1 MKYVMVT
8 HWDDHWDGIGGEAT
22 YSFNML
28 RGHMTRDR
36 LKEHTPTIFIKLN
49 KNNRVPERAWKG
61 ETHSFNL
68 TNRIGFKFDLIEE
81 VEVPPEYANL
91 KEGWHVFE
99 DGAPVISDFES
110 KLSPPFFKKMLDSG
124 WQDPY
129 EFEEDCF
136 LLLKLLGI
144 HEIHRFTEQKGQS
157 DGFFK
162 IRSLAVVYDATLERD
177 FEKVKKDQINNYCG
191 QLRRGVLEYEGGVDE
206 VPRDFDKQVWL
217 TTKGRPQVIKRIDD
231 ITVKEVPVSSIIK
244 VYLERIQNALTE
256 VDLAKRL
263 ADM

>member
-28 RGHMTRDR
+28 RGDMAREKLR
-36 LKEHTPTIFIKLN
+36 EHTPTVFIKLA
-49 KNNRVPERAWKG
+49 KDSRLPEKAWQG
-61 ETHSFNL
+61 EVHSLNL
-68 TNRIGFKFDLIEE
+68 TNRIGFKFDLREE
-81 VEVPPEYANL
+81 IRVPPEYANL
-91 KEGWHVFE
+91 KEGWHLFE
-99 DGAPVISDFES
+99 DNAPAISDFES
-110 KLSPPFFKKMLDSG
+110 RLSPPFFKTLLSSS

-162 IRSLAVVYDATLERD
+162 IRSLAVVYDATLDKD
-177 FEKVKKDQINNYCG
+177 FERVKKDQINNYCG
-191 QLRRGVLEYEGGVDE
+191 QLRRGVLEYEGGTAE
-206 VPRDFDKQVWL
+206 VSRDFDKQVWL
-217 TTKGRPQVIKRIDD
+217 LTKGRPQVIRRADD
-231 ITVKEVPVSSIIK
+231 IAVKEVPVGDIIK
-244 VYLERIQNALTE
+244 AYLERVQSALTE

-263 ADM
+263 ADL